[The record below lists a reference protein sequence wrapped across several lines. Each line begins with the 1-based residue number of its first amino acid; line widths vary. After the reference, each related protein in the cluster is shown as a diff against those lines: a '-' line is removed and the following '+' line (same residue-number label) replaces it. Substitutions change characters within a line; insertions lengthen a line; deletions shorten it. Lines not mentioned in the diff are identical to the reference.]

1 VVKVGGDYMRARMWI
16 PVTFALLLPVMM
28 PPLGRGEPM
37 SVRRFWDH
45 LTGSLA
51 RTSLRIPADSFEA
64 ERQFCRQ
71 QVRAEE
77 IDNDNESRN
86 CRVELAREFSQIELW
101 MVWSLT
107 RFCGLFV
114 CGS

>member
-1 VVKVGGDYMRARMWI
+1 MICLSKTPLPGTYEPRWVWRRI
-16 PVTFALLLPVMM
+16 PPS
-28 PPLGRGEPM
+28 GRGEPM

-51 RTSLRIPADSFEA
+51 RTSLRIPADPFEA

-77 IDNDNESRN
+77 ID
-86 CRVELAREFSQIELW
+86 
-101 MVWSLT
+101 
-107 RFCGLFV
+107 
-114 CGS
+114 